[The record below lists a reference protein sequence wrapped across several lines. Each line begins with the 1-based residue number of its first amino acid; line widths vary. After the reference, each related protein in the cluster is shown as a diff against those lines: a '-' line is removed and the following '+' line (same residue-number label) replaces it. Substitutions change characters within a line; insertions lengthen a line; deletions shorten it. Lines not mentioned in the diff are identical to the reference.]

1 MKQKKVRISVVIE
14 PEHRE
19 YIDARKDL
27 PGYSFGE
34 VVRELLAEAIAARQ
48 KKGRV
53 IA

>member
-34 VVRELLAEAIAARQ
+34 VVRELLAEAIEERKQ
-48 KKGRV
+48 KAQV
-53 IA
+53 LA